1 MPSARTPT
9 ALPLRSGEPLPPDAA
24 MSNPSAAEYEAVGL
38 YDPSAPDA
46 ADRLRLLEWL
56 AGLGVTI
63 DELRTAL
70 GYGAL
75 SSVASDRWLVPG
87 ERLSRADAV
96 ARSGLAPDVY
106 DAYVTALG
114 YEPIQG
120 APEGEVGITEAEL
133 ELIGSIEVLTDL
145 FERQEALSL
154 VRVIGTSLA
163 RIAEATVSLFLA
175 DVEAAHVRQGGSEFE
190 LARTVYEAVQ
200 LIEDLGARLDPALRR
215 HMLQAAERTRATTI
229 DAVERFQYRY
239 AVGFVDLVGF
249 TTISRDMSAEDLSAF
264 VGRFE
269 RTAHE
274 VVSGAGA
281 RVVKLIGDE
290 VMFVDPD
297 PNAAV
302 DAGRALI
309 DTFSAMGDGV
319 LPRGGMAYGSVVLRG
334 GDYYGSVVNIAS
346 RLADAA
352 VPGELLVTTGI
363 ADATDCEFEPAGRR
377 MLKGFDA
384 PITVLALP
392 G

>member
-1 MPSARTPT
+1 MSSA
-9 ALPLRSGEPLPPDAA
+9 D
-24 MSNPSAAEYEAVGL
+24 EYEAAGL
-38 YDPSAPDA
+38 YDPASPDA
-46 ADRLRLLEWL
+46 DDRLRLLDWL
-56 AGLGVTI
+56 GGMGVTP
-63 DELRTAL
+63 DELRAAL
-70 GYGAL
+70 DYGAL
-75 SSVASDRWLVPG
+75 TSVASDRWLVPD
-87 ERLSRADAV
+87 ERLTREAAIE
-96 ARSGLAPDVY
+96 RSGLSPEVY
-106 DAYVTALG
+106 DAYVVALG

-120 APEGEVGITEAEL
+120 APVGEIGITEPEIEL
-133 ELIGSIEVLTDL
+133 LASIDVLTGL
-145 FERQEALSL
+145 FERDEAVSL
-154 VRVIGTSLA
+154 VRVIGSSLA
-163 RIAEATVSLFLA
+163 RIAEAAVSLFLA
-175 DVEAAHVRQGGSEFE
+175 DVESAHVRGGGGEYE
-190 LARTVYEAVQ
+190 LAHTVYEAVQ
-200 LIEDLGARLDPALRR
+200 LIDGLGARLDPALRR

-249 TTISRDMSAEDLSAF
+249 TTISRDMSAEDLSGF

-302 DAGRALI
+302 EAGRALI
-309 DTFSAMGDGV
+309 DTFSVMGEGV

-363 ADATDCEFEPAGRR
+363 ADATDCPFEPAGRR
-377 MLKGFDA
+377 MLKGFDT

>member
-1 MPSARTPT
+1 MTQSQSPGVAVEHHMRGWQHCAVLQRHAR
-9 ALPLRSGEPLPPDAA
+9 DAF
-24 MSNPSAAEYEAVGL
+24 
-38 YDPSAPDA
+38 
-46 ADRLRLLEWL
+46 
-56 AGLGVTI
+56 T
-63 DELRTAL
+63 
-70 GYGAL
+70 
-75 SSVASDRWLVPG
+75 
-87 ERLSRADAV
+87 
-96 ARSGLAPDVY
+96 
-106 DAYVTALG
+106 
-114 YEPIQG
+114 
-120 APEGEVGITEAEL
+120 
-133 ELIGSIEVLTDL
+133 
-145 FERQEALSL
+145 
-154 VRVIGTSLA
+154 
-163 RIAEATVSLFLA
+163 
-175 DVEAAHVRQGGSEFE
+175 VRQ
-190 LARTVYEAVQ
+190 
-200 LIEDLGARLDPALRR
+200 
-215 HMLQAAERTRATTI
+215 
-229 DAVERFQYRY
+229 DA
-239 AVGFVDLVGF
+239 
-249 TTISRDMSAEDLSAF
+249 RDMSAEDLSGF

-302 DAGRALI
+302 EAGRALI

-377 MLKGFDA
+377 MLKGFDE
-384 PITVLALP
+384 PIAVLALP

>member
-1 MPSARTPT
+1 MSSPSA
-9 ALPLRSGEPLPPDAA
+9 E
-24 MSNPSAAEYEAVGL
+24 EYEAAGL

-46 ADRLRLLEWL
+46 DDRLRLLGWL
-56 AGLGVTI
+56 QAMGVTV
-63 DELRTAL
+63 DELRSAL
-70 GYGAL
+70 DYGAL

-87 ERLSRADAV
+87 ERLRRDDAIE
-96 ARSGLAPDVY
+96 RSGLDPEAY

-120 APEGEVGITEAEL
+120 APDGEVGITEAEIDL
-133 ELIGSIEVLTDL
+133 LASMEVLTGL
-145 FERQEALSL
+145 FERDEALSL
-154 VRVIGTSLA
+154 VRVIGSALA
-163 RIAEATVSLFLA
+163 RIAEATISLFLA
-175 DVEAAHVRQGGSEFE
+175 DVESAHVRQGGSEFE
-190 LARTVYEAVQ
+190 LAQTVYEAVQ

-309 DTFSAMGDGV
+309 DTFSSMGDGV

-363 ADATDCEFEPAGRR
+363 AEATDCEFEPAGRR